1 MKNTEIAWKS
11 WFQRHKA
18 NIDFLRGQKHRKN
31 VKSHLRSTNS
41 LLRASEVLHFLGE
54 RRIARPENK
63 KHNSILA
70 QKTEE
75 TDSIL
80 QFTTKL
86 LLDRFLDRCIKVWVV
101 CICAHPQHKAVVLR
115 SHFAAKYLKY
125 CDRKLDKTAASF
137 FSSVNCSCSCCECTA
152 NALTRDRVETRSVAC
167 IRFIVNQRNVGKHC
181 CNLQCIGAME
191 LQSTVVVRTYS
202 FKLDFPS
209 LCSHI
214 YFQQPLKIILFVIP
228 E

>member
-1 MKNTEIAWKS
+1 MS
-11 WFQRHKA
+11 KA
-18 NIDFLRGQKHRKN
+18 TSARLILYCEQAKCFTFWESAELHDQK
-31 VKSHLRSTNS
+31 T
-41 LLRASEVLHFLGE
+41 
-54 RRIARPENK
+54 K

-152 NALTRDRVETRSVAC
+152 NALTRDRVETQS
-167 IRFIVNQRNVGKHC
+167 VNQRNVGKHC
-181 CNLQCIGAME
+181 CNLQ
-191 LQSTVVVRTYS
+191 
-202 FKLDFPS
+202 
-209 LCSHI
+209 
-214 YFQQPLKIILFVIP
+214 
-228 E
+228 

>member
-1 MKNTEIAWKS
+1 MHQSMGGMYLCSSPTQSGCVEVTFCCKISEI
-11 WFQRHKA
+11 
-18 NIDFLRGQKHRKN
+18 
-31 VKSHLRSTNS
+31 LRSEIGQNS
-41 LLRASEVLHFLGE
+41 GE
-54 RRIARPENK
+54 
-63 KHNSILA
+63 
-70 QKTEE
+70 
-75 TDSIL
+75 
-80 QFTTKL
+80 
-86 LLDRFLDRCIKVWVV
+86 
-101 CICAHPQHKAVVLR
+101 
-115 SHFAAKYLKY
+115 
-125 CDRKLDKTAASF
+125 F
-137 FSSVNCSCSCCECTA
+137 FFPSVNCSCSCCECTA

-209 LCSHI
+209 LCSRI